1 MTTPAIVAL
10 ATPTGRSGIGVVRLS
25 GAGSLSII
33 RNLLG
38 QNGFSPEPRTAFL
51 RSLVDPSSEEVIDES
66 IVTYFKAP
74 HSFTG
79 EDVIEISCHGSP
91 ILLRRV
97 IDICLALGARLAE
110 PGEFSLRALANGRMN
125 LAEVEAIRDL
135 IDAQTV
141 ASARQAVRQM
151 RGEFSHQL
159 QPIKDELLDVI
170 VLLESAL
177 EFVEDDL
184 PETHSDSVKSRL
196 SKIAADIRGIAATF
210 HAGKLIRDGLR
221 VALVGRPNVGKSSL
235 FNALL
240 GSDRAIVTEIAG
252 TTRDQIHERFTIG
265 DVPISLIDTA
275 GLRETDDTVESIG
288 VERSKRAMADADLV
302 LVLFD
307 ASEKLTK
314 EDGEILESV
323 GELNHLI
330 VINKIDKAE
339 QAQISDLKSK
349 ISNLKFEISDSK
361 SAVSGSKAG
370 DMKPRPKIAHQGST
384 VQDRVPISGMPLT
397 DDAELVSVSAKTGDG
412 LVDLKKAMVEPF
424 SPQEISSNGFL
435 VSDARHHDLLVR
447 AGDEIVHSVVLLDQ
461 KASEEIVLIGLHNS
475 LRYLGQITGET
486 TTEDMLTR
494 IFSTFCIGK

>member
-1 MTTPAIVAL
+1 MTAPTIVAL

-33 RNLLG
+33 QKLVG
-38 QNGFSPEPRTAFL
+38 QMGLSPKPRTAFL
-51 RSLVDPSSEEVIDES
+51 RSLVDPSSEEAIDEA
-66 IVTYFKAP
+66 IITYFRNP

-79 EDVIEISCHGSP
+79 EDVVEISCHGSP
-91 ILLRRV
+91 VLLRQV
-97 IDICLALGARLAE
+97 IDICLQLGARMAE

-135 IDAQTV
+135 IDAQTT

-170 VLLESAL
+170 VVLESAL

-184 PETHSDSVKSRL
+184 PETQAATINTKL
-196 SKIAADIRGIAATF
+196 TKISEDIEKIAATF
-210 HAGKLIRDGLR
+210 QAGKLIRDGLR

-240 GSDRAIVTEIAG
+240 GSDRAIVTDIAG
-252 TTRDQIHERFTIG
+252 TTRDQLHERFTIG
-265 DVPISLIDTA
+265 DIPVSLIDTA
-275 GLRETDDTVESIG
+275 GLRQTTDTVEIIG
-288 VERSKRAMADADLV
+288 VERSKRTMADADLV
-302 LVLFD
+302 LVMID
-307 ASEKLTK
+307 ASEDLTT
-314 EDGEILESV
+314 EDIEILENV
-323 GELNHLI
+323 KDVAHLI
-330 VINKIDKAE
+330 VVNKIDIQVPKVDPE
-339 QAQISDLKSK
+339 SK
-349 ISNLKFEISDSK
+349 IEDRRSK
-361 SAVSGSKAG
+361 
-370 DMKPRPKIAHQGST
+370 IIHT
-384 VQDRVPISGMPLT
+384 
-397 DDAELVSVSAKTGDG
+397 SAKTGEG
-412 LVDLKKAMVEPF
+412 LESLKKAIIEPF
-424 SPQEISSNGFL
+424 APQDILPNGFL

-447 AGDEIVHSVVLLDQ
+447 SKAEIGHSLELLEQ
-461 KASEEIVLIGLHNS
+461 KTSEEIVLIGLHNA